1 MTWPCS
7 CFGRTLQPPGASEGV
22 SSNCRGSSKHLAR
35 TRYLRNPIKRHWDI
49 LEQILDNS
57 LDIMIIMILYHNTMI
72 LILISQQIFLHSAFP
87 FWRSWGSVCYAFK
100 VMTAAEA
107 KFYRDGLEA
116 QIDLGSSYLPTH
128 LWYITDTVDET
139 KSCMWLCILTTS
151 IVAFS
156 CFFTIST
163 VAEVCASAVW
173 LKGIFVFRDL
183 GISWGYKWRTRFVSF
198 MFRTRWASGHLGVAS
213 VQDDWDAGCPDVL
226 RLSDLDR

>member
-1 MTWPCS
+1 
-7 CFGRTLQPPGASEGV
+7 
-22 SSNCRGSSKHLAR
+22 
-35 TRYLRNPIKRHWDI
+35 
-49 LEQILDNS
+49 
-57 LDIMIIMILYHNTMI
+57 
-72 LILISQQIFLHSAFP
+72 
-87 FWRSWGSVCYAFK
+87 
-100 VMTAAEA
+100 MTAAEA

-213 VQDDWDAGCPDVL
+213 VQDDWDAGCRDVL
-226 RLSDLDR
+226 WLSDLDRWNVQIPYYWNSTFNYMTICSYIFKLFKRIIKLAIMVGMDVHSSSPLPS

>member
-1 MTWPCS
+1 
-7 CFGRTLQPPGASEGV
+7 
-22 SSNCRGSSKHLAR
+22 
-35 TRYLRNPIKRHWDI
+35 
-49 LEQILDNS
+49 
-57 LDIMIIMILYHNTMI
+57 MILYHYTM
-72 LILISQQIFLHSAFP
+72 ILISQQIFLHSAFP

-139 KSCMWLCILTTS
+139 KSCMWLYILTTS

-173 LKGIFVFRDL
+173 LKGIFLFRDL
-183 GISWGYKWRTRFVSF
+183 GISWGHKWRTQFVSF
-198 MFRTRWASGHLGVAS
+198 MFEPVEQVVIWGSPLFKTTEML
-213 VQDDWDAGCPDVL
+213 DALMFLDYPTWTDGMSRFLTIGIQHSTSFNYMCIYFQTVL
-226 RLSDLDR
+226 RIIKLAIMVGMDVHSSSPLPS